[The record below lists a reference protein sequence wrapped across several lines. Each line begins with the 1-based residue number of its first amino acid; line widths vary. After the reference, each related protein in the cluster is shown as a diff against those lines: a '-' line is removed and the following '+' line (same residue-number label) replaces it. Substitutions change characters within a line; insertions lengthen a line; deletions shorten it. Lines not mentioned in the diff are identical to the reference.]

1 MSVRS
6 WATCYTREG
15 RFSPVGVF
23 FHWLMAILIV
33 VQLALGWLLSAM
45 PAGGG
50 KLAGYALHGT
60 IGVAIFAI
68 AVFRIIWRTMVPD
81 PYNAADRQGWRTTVA
96 YVVEHLF
103 YLTFFILPLS
113 GWAMWSSV
121 ASPGS
126 IRFVISWPQL
136 PFYDLET
143 WRQWAILDVAEDVH
157 LIFAWLLMLM
167 IPLHV
172 GAALKHHFWDRDDVL
187 QGMLP
192 QIPDAEM
199 PPEVPRHRLT
209 PRQSPLD

>member
-1 MSVRS
+1 MSLRS
-6 WATCYTREG
+6 WGAAYTRDG

-23 FHWLMAILIV
+23 FHWVMALLIIF
-33 VQLALGWLLSAM
+33 QLGLGWLLHLM

-68 AVFRIIWRTMVPD
+68 AFFRIVWRIIVPD
-81 PYNAADRQGWRTTVA
+81 PYNAADREGWETTVA

-103 YLTFFILPLS
+103 YVVFFVLPLS
-113 GWAMWSSV
+113 GWAMWSAV

-126 IRFVISWPQL
+126 IQFVITWPQL

-143 WRQWAILDVAEDVH
+143 WRQWRILDVAEDFH
-157 LIFAWLLMLM
+157 LLFAWLLMLM

-172 GAALKHHFWDRDDVL
+172 AAALKHHFWDRDDVL
-187 QGMLP
+187 EGMLP
-192 QIPDAEM
+192 QVPDVEQ
-199 PPEVPRHRLT
+199 PEEAPIHKPLR
-209 PRQSPLD
+209 PQSPPA

>member
-126 IRFVISWPQL
+126 IHFVISWPQL

-143 WRQWAILDVAEDVH
+143 WRQWAILDVAEDFH

-199 PPEVPRHRLT
+199 PPEVPRHRPT